1 MSPRIHIKTSLARAS
16 GRRGFTLLELMIGVM
31 ILLMLVGSLMQSLR
45 SMTRGSAYASIDGE
59 LQAQA
64 EHALRAIIANL
75 KPSGFAL
82 VGGNRYPYLFQDGN
96 ATGGFAA
103 NAHPPATHHA
113 TAGQPDFGPNQEI
126 VFVQPAD
133 ADADNRPDLDGA
145 GQMIWSANQFSFV
158 VITRPEGT
166 NVLQRRIDG
175 GSIREIANHVE
186 RITFDDNTSS
196 GFVVPLRAIRVRI
209 WLREQDARGAIHRY
223 FTEAVVK
230 LRNG

>member
-1 MSPRIHIKTSLARAS
+1 MKTNIHTTGPRTRAS
-16 GRRGFTLLELMIGVM
+16 ARRGFTLLELMIGVM
-31 ILLMLVGSLMQSLR
+31 VLLMLVGSLMQSLR
-45 SMTRGSAYASIDGE
+45 TMTRGATYAGIDGE

-64 EHALRAIIANL
+64 EHALRAIIASL
-75 KPSGFAL
+75 KPSGFAI
-82 VGGNRYPYLFQDGN
+82 VGGNRYPYLFQNGN
-96 ATGGFAA
+96 ATGAFVA
-103 NAHPPATHHA
+103 NAHAPATHYA
-113 TAGQPDFGPNQEI
+113 TVGQPDFGPNQEI

-133 ADADNRPDLDGA
+133 ANADNRPDLDGA
-145 GQMIWSANQFSFV
+145 GQMVWAGNQFAFV
-158 VITRPEGT
+158 VVTRPDGT

-175 GSIREIANHVE
+175 GTIREIANHVE

-209 WLREQDARGAIHRY
+209 WLRERDERGAIHRY

>member
-1 MSPRIHIKTSLARAS
+1 MKPNIHTIAFRARAS
-16 GRRGFTLLELMIGVM
+16 AQRGFTLLELMIGVVV
-31 ILLMLVGSLMQSLR
+31 LLMLVGSLMQSLR
-45 SMTRGSAYASIDGE
+45 TMTRGATYAGIDGE

-64 EHALRAIIANL
+64 EHALRSIIASL
-75 KPSGFAL
+75 KPSGFAI

-96 ATGGFAA
+96 AMGAFLPS
-103 NAHPPATHHA
+103 AHAPATHHA
-113 TAGQPDFGPNQEI
+113 IAGQPDFGPNQEI

-133 ADADNRPDLDGA
+133 ANADNRPDLDGA
-145 GQMIWSANQFSFV
+145 GQMIWAGNQYAFV
-158 VITRPEGT
+158 VVTRPDGT

-175 GSIREIANHVE
+175 GSIREIANHIE

-209 WLREQDARGAIHRY
+209 WLREQDERGAIHRY